1 MQVFSLYVSFAI
13 LARGRHKQLP
23 LEVQAWILSEDV
35 SVLSGERCGASA
47 SEEVKSRSRD
57 ATRLYK
63 YKYKYLCCFAPRTAK
78 CAKVLEKLTS

>member
-47 SEEVKSRSRD
+47 SEEAKSRSLD

-63 YKYKYLCCFAPRTAK
+63 NKSFCCFAPRAAK
-78 CAKVLEKLTS
+78 CAKVLEKLAS